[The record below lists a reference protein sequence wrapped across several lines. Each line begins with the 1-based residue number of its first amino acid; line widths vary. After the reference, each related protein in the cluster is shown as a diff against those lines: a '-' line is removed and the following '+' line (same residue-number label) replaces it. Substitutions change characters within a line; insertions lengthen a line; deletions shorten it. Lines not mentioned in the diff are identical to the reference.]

1 MYHLALA
8 AREQTQPQYTGTH
21 GTLLCCGW
29 CVSSEQCPVR
39 GGVQRVARGI
49 VYTLARVSVLY
60 STCSVWASCSA

>member
-49 VYTLARVSVLY
+49 VYTLARV
-60 STCSVWASCSA
+60 